1 MAFNIAIYL
10 NRIGLARVPTTV
22 DGLVALQQAQMRAIP
37 FENID
42 VLLGNIPNLTENSI
56 WAKLINARRGG
67 YCFEL
72 NKLFGLALGAL
83 GFTIQPILCRVRM
96 GAAEGGPRTH
106 QAFIVTIEG
115 VDWLADSGFGGPAP
129 IAPLRIDTEELQTA
143 GRDVFRLRADP
154 ASGELVVER
163 KNGKEWFALFGF
175 DRATALPSDFEG
187 ANFIC
192 ARWERSPF
200 PSSLMMSV
208 LTAEGPAN
216 LLNKDFSLIRNQTEE
231 TETLKTKTELQRVL
245 SDVFRLQL
253 PRSTI
258 DSLWEKL
265 GSCGRV

>member
-1 MAFNIAIYL
+1 MAFNIATYL

-42 VLLGNIPNLTENSI
+42 VLLGDIPNLTENSI

-106 QAFIVTIEG
+106 QAFILTIEG
-115 VDWLADSGFGGPAP
+115 VDWLADAGFGGPAP
-129 IAPLRIDTEELQTA
+129 IAPLRLDIDELQTA
-143 GRDVFRLRADP
+143 GRDVFRLRADS

-163 KNGKEWFALFGF
+163 KNGNEWFALYGF

-192 ARWERSPF
+192 ARWDRSPF

-208 LTAEGPAN
+208 LTADGPAN
-216 LLNKDFSLIRNQTEE
+216 LFNKDFSLIRNQIEE
-231 TETLKTKTELQRVL
+231 TETLKTKSDLQRVL
-245 SDVFRLQL
+245 SEVFRLHL

-258 DSLWEKL
+258 DTLWEKL
-265 GSCGRV
+265 ESRGRV